1 MSQHAL
7 IAIVKAAWADV
18 AHPGDDN
25 IFTPYS
31 YDDEGITEYF
41 AGTTWQGH
49 SVAMLRARSSA
60 ISSFFSPQAFHYWL
74 PAYLMAAVEEPE
86 ELSQGVDAILFA
98 LSPRLRARN
107 DRDFIERLAQFS
119 KPQLEATIN
128 VVEWIGRYLREDTAE
143 ILQNLR
149 RVAATQLTPPKAPAG
164 FADATASRPP
174 SLVFREVLE
183 QDLPRLCSL
192 PQSEDE
198 LFFMFPRAQFPLQ
211 PTELAHAIQQRQD
224 ATVAVL
230 DGSVIGFANFYQWE
244 HGGRCAIGNV
254 IVAPE
259 ARGQGFGSALIE
271 HMTALAFDKYQAQA
285 VSIACFNTNVA
296 GLLLYPRLGFQ
307 PYATEERQSKRGQ
320 RLALIHMQRH
330 RTKPASA

>member
-1 MSQHAL
+1 MPSC
-7 IAIVKAAWADV
+7 
-18 AHPGDDN
+18 
-25 IFTPYS
+25 
-31 YDDEGITEYF
+31 
-41 AGTTWQGH
+41 
-49 SVAMLRARSSA
+49 
-60 ISSFFSPQAFHYWL
+60 
-74 PAYLMAAVEEPE
+74 
-86 ELSQGVDAILFA
+86 FA

-143 ILQNLR
+143 IL
-149 RVAATQLTPPKAPAG
+149 PEPKACSRHPTHPAQG
-164 FADATASRPP
+164 PSWLCGRDCITTAQPG
-174 SLVFREVLE
+174 FREVLE
-183 QDLPRLCSL
+183 QDLPCLCSL

-271 HMTALAFDKYQAQA
+271 HYMTALAFDKYQAQA
-285 VSIACFNTNVA
+285 VSIALSTPMWRACCCTPDWAFSPT
-296 GLLLYPRLGFQ
+296 PQ
-307 PYATEERQSKRGQ
+307 KS
-320 RLALIHMQRH
+320 
-330 RTKPASA
+330 ASPNEVSAWR